1 MLCVQV
7 LLLGYYHWSSCTK
20 QHAGYNPAAFDMLPP
35 RSLHLGKLSCLLP
48 TQNLVAVAFHGSLD
62 SGVLRVSQTLGQL
75 LIVTRGPKLEET
87 KITQR
92 EEISTKSFKETHTF
106 LSLVTCCY
114 KAEDWNVKACWVQWC
129 YFNVNM
135 LLMLFCCCPFFFLRS
150 KFSHTL

>member
-1 MLCVQV
+1 
-7 LLLGYYHWSSCTK
+7 
-20 QHAGYNPAAFDMLPP
+20 MLPP

-75 LIVTRGPKLEET
+75 LIVTWGPKLEET

-114 KAEDWNVKACWVQWC
+114 KAED
-129 YFNVNM
+129 
-135 LLMLFCCCPFFFLRS
+135 
-150 KFSHTL
+150 